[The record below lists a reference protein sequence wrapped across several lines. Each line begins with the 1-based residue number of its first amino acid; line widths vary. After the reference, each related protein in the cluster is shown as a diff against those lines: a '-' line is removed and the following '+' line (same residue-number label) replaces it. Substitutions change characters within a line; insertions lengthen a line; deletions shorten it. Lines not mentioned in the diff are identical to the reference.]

1 MTAVEIGSM
10 LNQIDISVSAL
21 RAHDKRMKLIAS
33 NIANA
38 RTTRTPAGTPY
49 RRKDVVFTTDLASLS
64 GVRIAEII
72 DDTTAF
78 KRVHDPGHPDARD
91 GYVEYPNVDVPREM
105 VNLMSASRAY
115 QASLALVRR
124 YVETVEASLDLLR

>member
-1 MTAVEIGSM
+1 MLVEIGKM
-10 LNQIDISVSAL
+10 FNQIDISVSAL
-21 RAHDKRMKLIAS
+21 KAQDRRMKLIAN

-49 RRKDVVFTTDLASLS
+49 RRKDVVFSTDRDRLS
-64 GVRIAEII
+64 GVRIAEVIH
-72 DDTTAF
+72 DSAPF
-78 KRVHDPGHPDARD
+78 KRVYDPGHPDARD
-91 GYVEYPNVDVPREM
+91 GYVEYPNVEVPTEM